1 MSIMFLEVI
10 DAHYIDGYK
19 MLLSFNNGQKR
30 IFDFTSIIGRYPVF
44 HCLSD
49 INLFKSFT
57 ITDTL
62 EWKGGTIDIAPEY
75 LLENG
80 AVFN

>member
-1 MSIMFLEVI
+1 MFLEVI

-30 IFDFTSIIGRYPVF
+30 IFDFTPIISRYPIF

-49 INLFKSFT
+49 LNLFKSFT
-57 ITDTL
+57 LTDTL
-62 EWKGGTIDIAPEY
+62 EWNDGAIDIAPEY
-75 LLENG
+75 LYENG
-80 AVFN
+80 ISAN

>member
-1 MSIMFLEVI
+1 MFLEVI

-30 IFDFTSIIGRYPVF
+30 VFDFMPVIDRYPVF

-49 INLFKSFT
+49 LNLFKSFAL
-57 ITDTL
+57 TDTL
-62 EWKGGTIDIAPEY
+62 EWNDGAIDIAPEY
-75 LLENG
+75 LFENG
-80 AVFN
+80 ISAN